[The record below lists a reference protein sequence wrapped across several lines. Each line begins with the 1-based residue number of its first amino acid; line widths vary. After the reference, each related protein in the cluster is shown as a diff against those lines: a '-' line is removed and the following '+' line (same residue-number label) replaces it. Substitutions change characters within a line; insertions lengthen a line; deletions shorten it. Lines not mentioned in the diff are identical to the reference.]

1 MEMTIRRILVALL
14 SISLLLTMGCAG
26 TLAPSN
32 SFQLT
37 PNRGVPEPSTGNAM
51 VCVYRIWHF
60 KSGGATLYVFKD
72 GNIVGVSHRGSYFC
86 HETPP
91 GEYSYY
97 VEWGGFFE
105 KVRTSAIIR
114 AEANRQ
120 HFISF
125 LADVPDMKEVSK
137 TLALKEIQGLEYAEY
152 SQRALPGDRHYRA
165 GP

>member
-1 MEMTIRRILVALL
+1 MKMIIRRLLVALA

-26 TLAPSN
+26 TLAPSD
-32 SFQLT
+32 SYQLT
-37 PNRGVPEPSTGNAM
+37 PNRGVPEPSADHAV
-51 VCVYRIWHF
+51 VCVYRIWRF

-72 GNIVGVSHRGSYFC
+72 GQIVGVSHRGSYFC

-105 KVRTSAIIR
+105 KVTTSTIIR

-137 TLALKEIQGLEYAEY
+137 TLALKEIQDLEYAEY
-152 SQRALPGDRHYRA
+152 SQPVLPGDRRYRA

>member
-1 MEMTIRRILVALL
+1 MEMTIRRILFALL
-14 SISLLLTMGCAG
+14 SISLLLTIGCAG
-26 TLAPSN
+26 TLAPSD

-51 VCVYRIWHF
+51 VCVYRIWRF
-60 KSGGATLYVFKD
+60 RSGGATLNVFKD
-72 GNIVGVSHRGSYFC
+72 ANVVGVSHRGSYFC

-105 KVRTSAIIR
+105 KTTSSTIIR

-125 LADVPDMKEVSK
+125 IVDIPDMKEVSK
-137 TLALKEIQGLEYAEY
+137 TLALKEIKGLEYAEY
-152 SQRALPGDRHYRA
+152 SKTAHPGGRR
-165 GP
+165 